1 MTNLLWV
8 GCGGFIGSICRY
20 SLNGLIQRFLTQPWL
35 PYGTLVIN
43 LLGCFLI
50 GLLSGLSEMRQFLS
64 PEFRLMVFIG
74 LLGGFTTFS
83 TFGYE
88 SYGLA
93 KNGDFS
99 ATLFNIA
106 IHVIFG
112 LFAVWLGDYI
122 AKFNL

>member
-122 AKFNL
+122 AKFKF

>member
-1 MTNLLWV
+1 MTNLLLV

-20 SLNGLIQRFLTQPWL
+20 SLNGLIQRFLSQPWL

-43 LLGCFLI
+43 ILGCFLI

-93 KNGDFS
+93 KNGNFS

-122 AKFNL
+122 AKFKF

>member
-1 MTNLLWV
+1 MTNILWV
-8 GCGGFIGSICRY
+8 GCGGFIGSVCRY
-20 SLNGLIQRFLTQPWL
+20 SLNGFIQRFLSQPWL
-35 PYGTLVIN
+35 PYGTLVVN

-50 GLLSGLSEMRQFLS
+50 GLLNGLTEVREFIS
-64 PEFRLMVFIG
+64 PELRLMIFIG

-93 KNGDFS
+93 KNGNLS
-99 ATLFNIA
+99 ASLFNIA
-106 IHVIFG
+106 IHIVFG

-122 AKFNL
+122 AKFNI

>member
-1 MTNLLWV
+1 MTNLLLV

-20 SLNGLIQRFLTQPWL
+20 SLNGLIQRFLSQPWL

>member
-43 LLGCFLI
+43 ILGCFLI

-93 KNGDFS
+93 KNGNFS

-122 AKFNL
+122 AKFKF

>member
-93 KNGDFS
+93 KNGNFS
-99 ATLFNIA
+99 AMLFNIA

-112 LFAVWLGDYI
+112 LFAVWLGDSI
-122 AKFNL
+122 AKFKF

>member
-93 KNGDFS
+93 KNGNFS